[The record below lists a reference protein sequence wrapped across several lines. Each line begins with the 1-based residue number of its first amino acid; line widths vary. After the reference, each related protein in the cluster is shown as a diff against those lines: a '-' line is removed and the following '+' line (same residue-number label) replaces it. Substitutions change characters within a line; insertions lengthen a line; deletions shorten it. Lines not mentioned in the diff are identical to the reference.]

1 MELKKIQEFL
11 NNHVSAEWF
20 DVDLILYEQKFPS
33 SRILNDLKNAINF
46 QKQGFD
52 ERICYELMQDGGVC
66 DCAIWENRG
75 FTIDANGLIVPLTS
89 KEEPTDFE
97 KQLLELDLDQ
107 PKPKYNDIKALVFG
121 LKLAVSDQLIGT
133 YIEALTVKK
142 AELIAKFQPKPVIEP
157 DTKADADVKTDAPVV
172 ETKPA
177 ADVETDASVVETKTN
192 ADAKADTPVAPV
204 VESKQAADNN
214 AEPATDAN
222 APAADADQAKEEKK
236 REDQEQNI
244 QK

>member
-142 AELIAKFQPKPVIEP
+142 AELITKFQPEPVIEP
-157 DTKADADVKTDAPVV
+157 A
-172 ETKPA
+172 
-177 ADVETDASVVETKTN
+177 
-192 ADAKADTPVAPV
+192 ADAKADTPIVETKPTANVNADAPV
-204 VESKQAADNN
+204 VESNQAADNN